1 MKKSSTYQ
9 FFGNAISLFSIK
21 GIELGLTVLLIP
33 YLIFK
38 VGLTNYGMYAFAL
51 SMVLFFVNITNFGFD
66 LTGVRDLAK
75 FKNDNKK
82 VNQLFNE
89 VFTVKLYLT
98 IFMLLLLFLLI
109 ALVPN
114 FRFFKEVYI
123 FSSILLV
130 GELFSLRWFFM
141 GLEKMKYI
149 PAINLVATLIYV
161 VLVLLLIQEPNDFT
175 YIILLQG
182 VGILIAGIISFIF
195 IVVEYNIKIQLLPF
209 EKVKRYLYTN
219 FSSFINLFIPSMISN
234 TAVFIVGIFSIPAH
248 VSIMQLAVKYTN
260 AFTTVNAVFTKVFYA
275 MVNRKIQ
282 LMRKA
287 LTALIFLG
295 IILSI
300 GMFLSADIL
309 IKPWLKINDPEIE
322 EQIILVIKLLSPSP
336 FLMAVISAYG
346 VNGLLVLRK
355 DKLFGQITLFSTV
368 VALLIGLFFIP
379 TYSYLGGVV
388 FFLGARVL
396 YAVGSFLMFH
406 KKRIFKRQHIFK

>member
-1 MKKSSTYQ
+1 
-9 FFGNAISLFSIK
+9 
-21 GIELGLTVLLIP
+21 
-33 YLIFK
+33 
-38 VGLTNYGMYAFAL
+38 
-51 SMVLFFVNITNFGFD
+51 
-66 LTGVRDLAK
+66 
-75 FKNDNKK
+75 
-82 VNQLFNE
+82 
-89 VFTVKLYLT
+89 
-98 IFMLLLLFLLI
+98 
-109 ALVPN
+109 
-114 FRFFKEVYI
+114 
-123 FSSILLV
+123 
-130 GELFSLRWFFM
+130 
-141 GLEKMKYI
+141 
-149 PAINLVATLIYV
+149 
-161 VLVLLLIQEPNDFT
+161 
-175 YIILLQG
+175 
-182 VGILIAGIISFIF
+182 
-195 IVVEYNIKIQLLPF
+195 
-209 EKVKRYLYTN
+209 
-219 FSSFINLFIPSMISN
+219 
-234 TAVFIVGIFSIPAH
+234 
-248 VSIMQLAVKYTN
+248 
-260 AFTTVNAVFTKVFYA
+260 

-368 VALLIGLFFIP
+368 VALLIGLFLIP